1 MRLIILNPIILNQF
15 PQVSLDRLDQ
25 TEEGEQAMQE
35 EISHRLEDVIL
46 KESLGWEGKELKTKE
61 QKDEEEDTNQV
72 ADNDKEEQ

>member
-1 MRLIILNPIILNQF
+1 
-15 PQVSLDRLDQ
+15 
-25 TEEGEQAMQE
+25 MQE